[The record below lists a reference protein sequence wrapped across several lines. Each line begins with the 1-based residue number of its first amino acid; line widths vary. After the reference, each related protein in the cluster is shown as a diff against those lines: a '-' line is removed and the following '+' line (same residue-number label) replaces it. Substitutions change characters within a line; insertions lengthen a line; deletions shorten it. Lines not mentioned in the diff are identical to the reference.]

1 MSEPSGTTWKRKMTL
16 LCDEDPIGGGKQ
28 TFSGMGNKEN
38 NVFFCFL
45 SLRGFSCLSMGWAK
59 CCIFLRGR
67 LASGR
72 KHKHYQTL
80 TVE

>member
-38 NVFFCFL
+38 NVFFVFCRFEDSAAYL
-45 SLRGFSCLSMGWAK
+45 WVGQSVVFFCGEG
-59 CCIFLRGR
+59 
-67 LASGR
+67 
-72 KHKHYQTL
+72 
-80 TVE
+80 